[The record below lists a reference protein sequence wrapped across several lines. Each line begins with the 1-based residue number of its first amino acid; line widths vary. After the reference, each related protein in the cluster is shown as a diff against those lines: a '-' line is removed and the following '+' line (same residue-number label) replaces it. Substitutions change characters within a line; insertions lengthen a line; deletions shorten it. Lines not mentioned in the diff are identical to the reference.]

1 MSPDPWPSLP
11 LAEWQGTYDTLH
23 MWTQIAGKIRLA
35 LSPRINHWWESAL
48 YVTPRGLTTS
58 IISQPRQSFAIL
70 FDFLDHLLL
79 IQSSSGKT
87 RKLGLEPQSVA
98 QFYRS
103 VLDLLKDM
111 GIEVKLNAMPQEFP
125 NPIPF
130 DQDETHAAY
139 DKEYAERHWRILL
152 QAQRLMSQFRSG
164 FIGKCSPVHFFWGS
178 FDLTVTRFS
187 GRLAP
192 PRPGADFV
200 TREAYSHEVSSCG
213 FWPGSG
219 NIEGPAFYAY
229 FAPEPEGYRD
239 NPRIPKPAFYNLPT
253 QGYVLSYD
261 EVRRAPEADRDRM
274 VLDFF
279 QSTYQTGADLAK
291 WDRANL
297 ERHPK

>member
-11 LAEWQGTYDTLH
+11 LAEWQDTYDTLH
-23 MWTQIAGKIRLA
+23 MWAQVVGKIRLA
-35 LSPRINHWWESAL
+35 LSPHINHWWESAL

-58 IISQPRQSFAIL
+58 IISHPSQSFAML

-79 IQSSSGKT
+79 IQSSTGRI
-87 RKLGLEPQSVA
+87 RKLALEPQSVA
-98 QFYRS
+98 KFYGS
-103 VLDLLKDM
+103 VLGLLKDM
-111 GIEVKLNAMPQEFP
+111 GIEVKLNPMPQEFP

-130 DQDETHAAY
+130 DQDEKHAAY
-139 DKEYAERHWRILL
+139 DREYAERHWRILL

-192 PRPGADFV
+192 PRPEADFV

-219 NIEGPAFYAY
+219 NIGGPAFYAY
-229 FAPEPEGYRD
+229 FAPEPDGYRD
-239 NPRIPKPAFYNLPT
+239 NPLIPKPGFYNLST

-261 EVRRAPEADRDRM
+261 EVRRAPESDRDRM